1 MMNQKDIILLIDDNE
16 ENKSMLHAILSETYT
31 IVDVSTIEEV
41 LTKLENQTVKIS
53 VILLNLMIS
62 NKSGIKFLEQLQRKD
77 VTRNI
82 PVIVTTVDNDE
93 ELVSEALQL
102 GAYDILVRPFS
113 PAIIKRR
120 IANTI
125 KLLKT
130 AAVIDL
136 IEKDAL
142 TGLYSMN
149 FFTKKITEVIQ
160 TNTNK
165 SYLLIFANIS
175 RFKLVNELFGRT
187 EGDRLLNFIGKTM
200 MDTFCEDEI
209 CGHAEADNFF
219 ILMDCDKYSE
229 EIIKVIV
236 NKLNE
241 YPIPINIVMRFGV
254 YMVSDISM
262 PIEKIC
268 DRAKLAVDTFEGNY
282 DTFITYYDDSI
293 REKLLR
299 EQMIT
304 NSMRKAV
311 EEKQFLVYYQP
322 KFDLKTECVI
332 GAEALVRWK
341 HPEYGFLSPGEFIPI
356 FEKNGFIS
364 ELDYYVWDCV
374 CQKIASWIETGHE
387 LLPISVNVSRVD
399 LYNPKLPEL
408 LFGLIMKY
416 NIPIQYLHLEIT
428 ESAYTDN
435 AKQMIDTVNQIRQI
449 GFVIEM
455 DDFGTGYSSL
465 NMLSDLPIEILK
477 LDMSFLKNNVGRS
490 SGRSVIQFVINLAKW
505 LGLFVVA
512 EGVETQEQAIF
523 LKNMGCDY
531 AQGYYYSK
539 PIEDADFEKLLL
551 ETYICVTV

>member
-1 MMNQKDIILLIDDNE
+1 MNQKEIILLIDDNE
-16 ENKSMLHAILSETYT
+16 ENRSTLHAILSDTYT
-31 IVDVSTIEEV
+31 IVDVSTITEA
-41 LTKLENQTVKIS
+41 LTKLESHAVKIS
-53 VILLNLMIS
+53 MILLNLMIS
-62 NKSGIKFLEQLQRKD
+62 NMDGFAFLAELQRME
-77 VTRNI
+77 VAMNI
-82 PVIVTTVDNDE
+82 PVIVTTADNNE
-93 ELVSEALQL
+93 TKELEALQL
-102 GAYDILVRPFS
+102 GAHDIIAKPFR

-130 AAVIDL
+130 AAVVNLYERDT
-136 IEKDAL
+136 L
-142 TGLYSMN
+142 TGLYSFN
-149 FFTKKITEVIQ
+149 FFTKKFTEVIQ
-160 TNTNK
+160 TNLGK
-165 SYLLIFANIS
+165 RYLVVFANIS
-175 RFKLVNELFGRT
+175 RFKLVNELFGRA
-187 EGDRLLNFIGKTM
+187 EGDRLLNFIGKIM
-200 MDTFCEDEI
+200 LDTFDDNAI
-209 CGHAEADNFF
+209 CGHAGADNFF
-219 ILMDCDKYSE
+219 ILMNSEQYSE
-229 EIIKVIV
+229 AVIKSIV
-236 NKLNE
+236 KKLKS
-241 YPIPINIVMRFGV
+241 YTIPINIVMRFGV
-254 YMVSDISM
+254 YMVDDISM
-262 PIEKIC
+262 SIDKIC

-282 DTFITYYDDSI
+282 DSFINYYDDSI

-304 NSMRKAV
+304 NAMTKAV
-311 EEKQFLVYYQP
+311 DERQFVVYYQP
-322 KFDLKTECVI
+322 KFDLSSECVI

-374 CQKIASWIETGHE
+374 CQKIASWMETGHV
-387 LLPISVNVSRVD
+387 LMPISVNVSRVD
-399 LYNPKLPEL
+399 LYNPKLPQL
-408 LFGLIMKY
+408 LFDLVNKY
-416 NIPIQYLHLEIT
+416 KIPIQYLHLEIT

-435 AKQMIDTVNQIRQI
+435 AKQMIDIVNQIRKL

-523 LKNMGCDY
+523 LRNMGCDY

-539 PIEDADFEKLLL
+539 PVEDSDFEKLLL
-551 ETYICVTV
+551 ETHLCALV